1 MDNRSRETE
10 GIVQVLWRIDDIVA
24 LLDVAFL
31 LSKERRAINPR
42 PVFGALAIQVA
53 FGVIVLY
60 WEAGKRT
67 LQEVSNPM
75 HAIVPS
81 SVAFGI
87 SVP

>member
-1 MDNRSRETE
+1 
-10 GIVQVLWRIDDIVA
+10 
-24 LLDVAFL
+24 
-31 LSKERRAINPR
+31 
-42 PVFGALAIQVA
+42 VFGALAIQVA
-53 FGVIVLY
+53 FGVIGLY

-75 HAIVPS
+75 QAIVHS

>member
-1 MDNRSRETE
+1 M
-10 GIVQVLWRIDDIVA
+10 LWRIDDIVA

-31 LSKERRAINPR
+31 LSKDRRAINPR

>member
-1 MDNRSRETE
+1 VDNRSRETE
-10 GIVQVLWRIDDIVA
+10 GIVQVLWSIDDIVA

-31 LSKERRAINPR
+31 LSKDRRAINPR

-75 HAIVPS
+75 QATVDP

-87 SVP
+87 CVP

>member
-1 MDNRSRETE
+1 VDNRSRETE
-10 GIVQVLWRIDDIVA
+10 GIVHVLWRIDDIVA
-24 LLDVAFL
+24 LLDGAFL
-31 LSKERRAINPR
+31 LSKDRRAINPH

-53 FGVIVLY
+53 FDVSVLY
-60 WEAGKRT
+60 WEARKRM

-75 HAIVPS
+75 QAIVDS